1 MVIPAI
7 SQVKK
12 ASKRSKPAF
21 QIFVRLIIC
30 LNFKRLT
37 NLTFFHKFKLLTMK
51 KFLFL
56 LLAGPVWMACNN
68 NKKTEK
74 ETTNSKD
81 SITASTTQAP
91 VPPVINMLEK
101 LLGSFVGA
109 FGDNKIT
116 LLIIKAEGDSILGR
130 SIVGGNDRPFAGTF
144 TEKDGLYNI
153 VAKEPG
159 DHKDD
164 GVFNFSIS
172 KDSIDRLN
180 GSWQANDSKRPAKS
194 YSLERKK
201 FEYRTDV
208 GNYPEASQRLL
219 KADDVE
225 EFPKRELEFMRNEIF
240 ARHGYCFKKKALR
253 QDFEMQDWYVPNT
266 VDIKGYL
273 TDIEKKNIMLIKRYE
288 KYADDYGDEYGR

>member
-1 MVIPAI
+1 M
-7 SQVKK
+7 
-12 ASKRSKPAF
+12 R
-21 QIFVRLIIC
+21 
-30 LNFKRLT
+30 
-37 NLTFFHKFKLLTMK
+37 

-56 LLAGPVWMACNN
+56 LLAGSLLLACNN

-74 ETTNSKD
+74 DDKETKD
-81 SITASTTQAP
+81 TMSAATIQAP
-91 VPPVINMLEK
+91 SAVNLLEK

-144 TEKDGLYNI
+144 TEKGGIYSV

-164 GVFNFSIS
+164 GVFAFSINT
-172 KDSIDRLN
+172 DSADIVK
-180 GSWQANDSKRPAKS
+180 GFWQANDTKRPAKT
-194 YSLERKK
+194 YTLQKKK
-201 FEYRTDV
+201 FEYKPDV

-225 EFPKRELEFMRNEIF
+225 EFPKSELEFMRNEIF
-240 ARHGYCFKKKALR
+240 ARHGFCFKKKHLR
-253 QDFEMQDWYVPNT
+253 QQFEMQGWYVPNT
-266 VDIKGYL
+266 VDIKGFL
-273 TDIEKKNIMLIKRYE
+273 TDIEKKNIEMIKRYE

>member
-1 MVIPAI
+1 M
-7 SQVKK
+7 
-12 ASKRSKPAF
+12 
-21 QIFVRLIIC
+21 
-30 LNFKRLT
+30 
-37 NLTFFHKFKLLTMK
+37 
-51 KFLFL
+51 
-56 LLAGPVWMACNN
+56 LAGSLSMACNN

-74 ETTNSKD
+74 ETTETKD
-81 SITASTTQAP
+81 SITAANTQ
-91 VPPVINMLEK
+91 VPPVGNMLEK

-144 TEKDGLYNI
+144 TEKNGNYSI

-159 DHKDD
+159 DQKDD

-172 KDSIDRLN
+172 KDSIDRVT
-180 GSWQANDSKRPAKS
+180 GTWQANDTKRPLKS

-225 EFPKRELEFMRNEIF
+225 EFPKSELEFMRNEIF
-240 ARHGYCFKKKALR
+240 ARHGYCFKKKNLR
-253 QDFEMQDWYVPNT
+253 QEFEMMDWYVPNT

-273 TDIEKKNIMLIKRYE
+273 TDIEKKNIQLIKRYE
-288 KYADDYGDEYGR
+288 KYAEEYGDEYGR